1 MKASNTSKGIAPLIL
16 TLGSTLVKLMLR
28 QFLLRKIT
36 PVPLELE
43 AGWAPDTVWTFSKR
57 GKFLVPDGIR
67 NPDRPVRSLVA
78 IPNAQFQN
86 S

>member
-1 MKASNTSKGIAPLIL
+1 MKASYTSKGIAPLIL
-16 TLGSTLVKLMLR
+16 TLGTTMVKLTPR

-36 PVPLELE
+36 PVPFESE
-43 AGWAPDTVWTFSKR
+43 AGWAPDPVWTFSKR
-57 GKFLVPDGIR
+57 GKFLVSDGIR

>member
-1 MKASNTSKGIAPLIL
+1 MKASNTSEGIAPLTL
-16 TLGSTLVKLMLR
+16 TIGTTVVKLTPR

-43 AGWAPDTVWTFSKR
+43 AGWAPDPVWKFSKR
-57 GKFLVPDGIR
+57 GQFLVSAGIR

-78 IPNAQFQN
+78 IPNE
-86 S
+86 